1 MGRPTKPKPTA
12 TFTNEEVPIKN
23 KKQQICS
30 IIKRKTKEKF
40 LSESQK
46 EYYEKLVNN
55 QITICSGPAGV
66 GKSYIAMK
74 CAVDLLSDPNTPY
87 EKIIIV
93 RPAVEAEEKLGSL
106 PGGVEEKLDPYIFP
120 SYYLLNKIIGKDT
133 REKLKEIEAI
143 EVFALAYMRG
153 MNIDNS
159 ILIFEEA
166 QNSTPSQMKLLLT
179 RIGFNSKFFISGD
192 LEQFDRHKDK
202 TQTGLWD
209 ALKKFQNMND
219 IGVFEFK
226 STDTLKKIQQE
237 YEKWYLNN
245 PFRDENEE
253 DDFKYEVLSELTT
266 LDIFSHLKFRSEDE
280 LYDFLYKEHTME
292 IFGHA
297 GSVEPSG
304 LVELNEFYLDVRES
318 HDIIV
323 VSDEIGKSKPA
334 SLFFIS
340 KFGCLV
346 ESVKFYSESTINS
359 LWDSVD
365 ILLTANPK
373 LLLNHPK
380 NKIVIKFNTTYNN
393 DVESEFYISSLKEL
407 KTKIQE
413 II

>member
-1 MGRPTKPKPTA
+1 M
-12 TFTNEEVPIKN
+12 
-23 KKQQICS
+23 
-30 IIKRKTKEKF
+30 
-40 LSESQK
+40 
-46 EYYEKLVNN
+46 
-55 QITICSGPAGV
+55 
-66 GKSYIAMK
+66 
-74 CAVDLLSDPNTPY
+74 
-87 EKIIIV
+87 
-93 RPAVEAEEKLGSL
+93 
-106 PGGVEEKLDPYIFP
+106 
-120 SYYLLNKIIGKDT
+120 
-133 REKLKEIEAI
+133 
-143 EVFALAYMRG
+143 
-153 MNIDNS
+153 
-159 ILIFEEA
+159 
-166 QNSTPSQMKLLLT
+166 
-179 RIGFNSKFFISGD
+179 RIGIELN
-192 LEQFDRHKDK
+192 
-202 TQTGLWD
+202 
-209 ALKKFQNMND
+209 
-219 IGVFEFK
+219 GVLR
-226 STDTLKKIQQE
+226 DTLKKIQQE

-380 NKIVIKFNTTYNN
+380 NKIVIKFNTTYNS
-393 DVESEFYISSLKEL
+393 DVESEFHISSLKEL

>member
-1 MGRPTKPKPTA
+1 M
-12 TFTNEEVPIKN
+12 
-23 KKQQICS
+23 
-30 IIKRKTKEKF
+30 
-40 LSESQK
+40 
-46 EYYEKLVNN
+46 
-55 QITICSGPAGV
+55 
-66 GKSYIAMK
+66 
-74 CAVDLLSDPNTPY
+74 
-87 EKIIIV
+87 
-93 RPAVEAEEKLGSL
+93 
-106 PGGVEEKLDPYIFP
+106 
-120 SYYLLNKIIGKDT
+120 
-133 REKLKEIEAI
+133 
-143 EVFALAYMRG
+143 
-153 MNIDNS
+153 
-159 ILIFEEA
+159 
-166 QNSTPSQMKLLLT
+166 
-179 RIGFNSKFFISGD
+179 RIGIELN
-192 LEQFDRHKDK
+192 
-202 TQTGLWD
+202 
-209 ALKKFQNMND
+209 
-219 IGVFEFK
+219 GVLR
-226 STDTLKKIQQE
+226 DTLKKIQQE

-266 LDIFSHLKFRSEDE
+266 LDISNHLKFRSEDE

-304 LVELNEFYLDVRES
+304 LLELNEFYLDMRES

-380 NKIVIKFNTTYNN
+380 NKIVIKFNTIYNEGIEADFN
-393 DVESEFYISSLKEL
+393 ISSLKEL

-413 II
+413 IA